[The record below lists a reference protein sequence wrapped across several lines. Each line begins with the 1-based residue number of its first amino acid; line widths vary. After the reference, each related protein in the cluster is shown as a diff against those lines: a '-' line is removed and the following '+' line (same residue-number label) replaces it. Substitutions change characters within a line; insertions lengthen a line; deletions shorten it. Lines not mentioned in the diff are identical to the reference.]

1 MIECLTSR
9 NKPVIGMAEPL
20 ALPGSYM
27 YDGSGMDVITDRLL
41 REVEEYA
48 NYDFDGV
55 ILQNMQDTPVRQQSN
70 FSAVA
75 CMTHLS
81 EAVRREFPQL
91 LQGILINWDG
101 CASLAVAQAAKADF
115 IRVEH
120 CYVGAEVTTSGIIN
134 AQCPEI
140 LQMKRLTG
148 ADIPITADIYE
159 PHAMPVCPRPIESMV
174 FSAISQAR
182 VDALFLS
189 GHNAQET
196 IEMGCRARKVSVAG
210 RTVPLY
216 AGGGTNDANIYD
228 ILEVYDGV
236 CIGHWIKDGYLCNP
250 INPEKAKRY
259 MSEVQRAR
267 ENHGKV

>member
-9 NKPVIGMAEPL
+9 NKPVIGMAEPM

-27 YDGSGMDVITDRLL
+27 YDGSSIDKITDRLL

-48 NYDFDGV
+48 EYGFDCV
-55 ILQNMQDTPVRQQSN
+55 ILQNMQDTPIRQASN
-70 FSAVA
+70 FAAVA

-159 PHAMPVCPRPIESMV
+159 PHAMPICPRPIESMV

-189 GHNAQET
+189 GHNAEET
-196 IEMGCRARKVSVAG
+196 IDMGRRARKVTVAG
-210 RTVPLY
+210 QTVPLY
-216 AGGGTNDANIYD
+216 AGGGTNDTNIFD
-228 ILEVYDGV
+228 ILQVYDGV

-259 MSEVQRAR
+259 MDEVQRAR
-267 ENHGKV
+267 SAHGEI